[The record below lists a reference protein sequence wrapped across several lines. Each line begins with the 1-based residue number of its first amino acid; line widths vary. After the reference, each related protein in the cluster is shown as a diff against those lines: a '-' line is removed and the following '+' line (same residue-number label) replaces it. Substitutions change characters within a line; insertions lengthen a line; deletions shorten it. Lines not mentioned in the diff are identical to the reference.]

1 MASVAQELL
10 MCSQIRAARSLVQ
23 CSRAL
28 YRSGLFIGS
37 RVKACRQNIA
47 DSVARVIQRIL
58 EGPTAAAMFSTRVS
72 KGTILRT
79 LACAMDLLD
88 KSDCVSRVDEHLTAL
103 ALVRLSVKLE
113 LYNEPLD
120 IALKLLGHEEQIEK
134 KTVLSLECGLVM
146 ALWSEGESHILE
158 TLSRNKA

>member
-1 MASVAQELL
+1 MPIKAYTQKRAKNVAVQPRYRRIFTKTRVKPTIAFAIASVAQELL
-10 MCSQIRAARSLVQ
+10 MCSQIGAARSLVQ

-47 DSVARVIQRIL
+47 DSVARVIFWIL
-58 EGPTAAAMFSTRVS
+58 EGPTAAAMFSTTSVS

-79 LACAMDLLD
+79 QACAMDLLD
-88 KSDCVSRVDEHLTAL
+88 KFACVSRFDEHLMAL

-113 LYNEPLD
+113 LY
-120 IALKLLGHEEQIEK
+120 K
-134 KTVLSLECGLVM
+134 
-146 ALWSEGESHILE
+146 
-158 TLSRNKA
+158 